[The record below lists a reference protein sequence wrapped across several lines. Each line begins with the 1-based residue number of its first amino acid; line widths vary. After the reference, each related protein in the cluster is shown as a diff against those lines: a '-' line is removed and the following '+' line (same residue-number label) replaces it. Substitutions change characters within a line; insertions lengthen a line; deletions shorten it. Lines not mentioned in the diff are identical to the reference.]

1 MQRSDYTNNLHDM
14 NTSSS
19 GITCKNDKQND
30 DDYITIARDK
40 VFPSASRRYSQDNCT
55 SPEICNQNNSFWS
68 VSDGNIRTL
77 SERILVLLL
86 MRNIQLISVRK

>member
-1 MQRSDYTNNLHDM
+1 MALFGITDRKGIPSLLLTARMTCDQTSRSWLMQRSDYTNNLHDM

-40 VFPSASRRYSQDNCT
+40 VFLSASRRYSQDNCT
-55 SPEICNQNNSFWS
+55 SPEICNQNNFF
-68 VSDGNIRTL
+68 
-77 SERILVLLL
+77 
-86 MRNIQLISVRK
+86 